1 MTKHD
6 WAKTWQEETDEFAL
20 KDDKMKD
27 FLDSNEIN
35 KLGIK
40 CGVGCYLHKTALCY
54 FPEKITLGNFVRID
68 AYSIL
73 SPGDGFIKIEDYCH
87 ISSYVMLMGTGG
99 ITLED
104 YACIGANGKLFSV
117 SDSFAGE
124 YLIGPMV
131 PMDARSVKTGLIVM
145 QRYTC
150 MAVNCTI
157 MPNSTLSE
165 GSMMHANSLLKGISD
180 PYKILAGQPVK
191 AVRDRPKTFLRYVQ
205 SGQPLP

>member
-1 MTKHD
+1 MSNHN
-6 WAKTWQEETDEFAL
+6 WAKTWQEEIDEFAL

-40 CGVGCYLHKTALCY
+40 CGIGCYLHKTALCY
-54 FPEKITLGNFVRID
+54 FPEKITLGDFVRID

-73 SPGDGFIKIEDYCH
+73 SPGDGFIKIGNYCH
-87 ISSYVMLMGTGG
+87 ISSYVMLMATGG
-99 ITLED
+99 ITLDD

-124 YLIGPMV
+124 HLIGPMV
-131 PMDARSVKTGLIVM
+131 PTTSRNVKCGPIVM

-150 MAVNCTI
+150 TAVNCTI

-165 GSMMHANSLLKGISD
+165 GSMMHANSLLKGITE

-191 AVRDRPKTFLRYVQ
+191 AVRDRSRIFLQYVQ
-205 SGQPLP
+205 SPQLHP